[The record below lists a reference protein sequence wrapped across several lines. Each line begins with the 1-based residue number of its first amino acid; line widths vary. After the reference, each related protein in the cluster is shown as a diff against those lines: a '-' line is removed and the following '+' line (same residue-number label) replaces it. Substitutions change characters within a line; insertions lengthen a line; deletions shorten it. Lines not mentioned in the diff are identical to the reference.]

1 MVANPSNQFD
11 PVGKLDEVIV
21 GPQGERL
28 GLDHWLFLA
37 RQDDQ
42 RYLARPGVGT
52 QELDQLQT
60 IDIRHD
66 QVLEDD
72 RGLHGVGHGQSPDRV
87 LAKVQDNITLRIQHA
102 PDGLADDGLV
112 VDQQNR
118 HGSGIRPVGQSAPEL
133 EGLQTHPW
141 DPLFVIHPLR
151 CPYRRG

>member
-1 MVANPSNQFD
+1 M
-11 PVGKLDEVIV
+11 
-21 GPQGERL
+21 
-28 GLDHWLFLA
+28 
-37 RQDDQ
+37 
-42 RYLARPGVGT
+42 
-52 QELDQLQT
+52 QT

-118 HGSGIRPVGQSAPEL
+118 HGSGIRPVGQLLRNLRVCRHTHGILCSLFTPFGVPIVAGDSEGFQGGLSILLEL
-133 EGLQTHPW
+133 ESL
-141 DPLFVIHPLR
+141 V
-151 CPYRRG
+151 